1 MIQTLIGV
9 ILGGSFLAF
18 VQFLIQRADSKTDQ
32 YEAIVKAIAEI
43 KKEISDLANDI
54 GKMDEKLDMRA
65 TVEARIR
72 ILKFSDE
79 LTEGRLH
86 SKDSFDQ
93 CMSDISQYRKYC
105 DVHPEF
111 KNDQTVATVNHITK
125 CYAERLEKHDFLR

>member
-9 ILGGSFLAF
+9 IFGGSFLAF
-18 VQFLIQRADSKTDQ
+18 VQFLIQRADSKTDK

-93 CMSDISQYRKYC
+93 CMSDIDTYESYTNT
-105 DVHPEF
+105 HPDF
-111 KNDQTVATVNHITK
+111 KNNQTINTVKHINAV
-125 CYAERLEKHDFLR
+125 YQERLSAHDFL